1 MTEICIFG
9 WTPPT
14 AAFFSLR
21 PFASPKQEWAAL
33 CNCAFLDAVVSLYH
47 IAIEYLSHIGG
58 TQIVG
63 HKPVAYFLFGSAG
76 LCRVLALGEN

>member
-1 MTEICIFG
+1 MTEDLCSIFG
-9 WTPPT
+9 
-14 AAFFSLR
+14 LR
-21 PFASPKQEWAAL
+21 LFASPKQEWAAL
-33 CNCAFLDAVVSLYH
+33 CNCAFLGAVVSLYH

-76 LCRVLALGEN
+76 LCRVLALREN